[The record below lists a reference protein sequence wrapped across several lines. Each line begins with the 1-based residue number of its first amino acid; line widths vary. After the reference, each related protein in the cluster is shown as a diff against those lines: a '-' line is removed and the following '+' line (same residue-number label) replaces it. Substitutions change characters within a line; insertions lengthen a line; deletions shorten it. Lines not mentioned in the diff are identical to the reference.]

1 MPLAKMKLPIWKR
14 TMDLLLIVATAPI
27 TIPISLIICLYIR
40 LVSSGSVLFKQE
52 RIGVGCEPFMCYK
65 FRSMYE
71 NATTLLHQS
80 HLHDVIENGK
90 SMKKIDQT
98 DPRLIP
104 GAKWLRASGLDELPQ
119 LINVLKGEM
128 SIVGPRPCLEYEF
141 QFYKKSG
148 HKRFEVLP
156 GLTGLWQVSGK
167 NNTTFKKMVMLDIFY
182 AKRHSLL
189 MDLKIIL
196 STFPLLLS
204 QLLKGF

>member
-1 MPLAKMKLPIWKR
+1 MPHTKIKLPIWKR

-27 TIPISLIICLYIR
+27 TIPISLVICLYIK

-52 RIGVGCEPFMCYK
+52 RIGVGCKPFVCYK

-80 HLHDVIENGK
+80 HLQDVIKNGI
-90 SMKKIDQT
+90 SMKKIDRI

-104 GAKWLRASGLDELPQ
+104 GAKLLRASGLDELPQ

-141 QFYKKSG
+141 QFYKKSD

-156 GLTGLWQVSGK
+156 GLTGLWQVNGK
-167 NNTTFKKMVMLDIFY
+167 NNTTFKKMVMLDVFY
-182 AKRHSLL
+182 AKRHSLI
-189 MDLKIIL
+189 MDLKIIF
-196 STFPLLLS
+196 STFPLILS
-204 QLLKGF
+204 QLFGKL